1 MSDGDD
7 ERKSALEGLIGPG
20 EPEESEEQTETE
32 ETSPTEETQDSANNE
47 GASSTGNPSPTEETK
62 EAQDTEETEEMR
74 LVEETHDLHMYLPE
88 SRYRELMSMYKRL
101 DGEYYAETGEEL
113 EKNRQYFDA
122 VVATA
127 LEHDDELRE
136 RLGLE

>member
-1 MSDGDD
+1 MSDDDD

-20 EPEESEEQTETE
+20 EPEESKEPTEAEES
-32 ETSPTEETQDSANNE
+32 SPTKETQDGMETKDS
-47 GASSTGNPSPTEETK
+47 SSTNPSSPTKETKEAKEAEETK
-62 EAQDTEETEEMR
+62 ETP

-101 DGEYYAETGEEL
+101 DGEYYTETGEEL

-127 LEHDDELRE
+127 LEHDDELRD
-136 RLGLE
+136 RLGL

>member
-1 MSDGDD
+1 MSNGDD

-20 EPEESEEQTETE
+20 ESEEPEEPTEME
-32 ETSPTEETQDSANNE
+32 ETSPTEETQDGAENE
-47 GASSTGNPSPTEETK
+47 DSSSTNNSSPTKETKETEETEETK
-62 EAQDTEETEEMR
+62 ETR

-101 DGEYYAETGEEL
+101 DGEYYTETGEEL

-127 LEHDDELRE
+127 LEHDDELRD
-136 RLGLE
+136 RLGL

>member
-7 ERKSALEGLIGPG
+7 ERKSALEGLIGPK
-20 EPEESEEQTETE
+20 ETE
-32 ETSPTEETQDSANNE
+32 EQEETEEIEETSPMQEAEGDTKNESSSSAKKSPPTEETQE
-47 GASSTGNPSPTEETK
+47 VEETK
-62 EAQDTEETEEMR
+62 ETKETP

-122 VVATA
+122 IVSTA
-127 LEHDDELRE
+127 LEHDDELRD
-136 RLGLE
+136 RLGL

>member
-7 ERKSALEGLIGPG
+7 ERKSALEGLIGPADPE
-20 EPEESEEQTETE
+20 EPEEP
-32 ETSPTEETQDSANNE
+32 SPTEETQDSAADE
-47 GASSTGNPSPTEETK
+47 DASSTNDSSPTEETK
-62 EAQDTEETEEMR
+62 EAQETEESEETR

-88 SRYRELMSMYKRL
+88 SRYHELMSMYKRL

-127 LEHDDELRE
+127 LEHDDELRD
-136 RLGLE
+136 RLEL

>member
-20 EPEESEEQTETE
+20 ESEEPEESAETE
-32 ETSPTEETQDSANNE
+32 EPSPTEETQDGDDNE
-47 GASSTGNPSPTEETK
+47 DVSSTSNTSPTEETK
-62 EAQDTEETEEMR
+62 ETQETKETEETR

-127 LEHDDELRE
+127 LEHDDEIRE
-136 RLGLE
+136 RLGL